1 MSSNVQANAKPS
13 YFVPQSVLV
22 LEKACSEKS
31 ASRHP
36 MKIATIRLQRNR
48 KAKMMQADFF

>member
-31 ASRHP
+31 ALRHP